1 MSPSPE
7 REAHAFISRGPLVLK
22 LLNFVFGVGVFTQA
36 SDLKSAVQV
45 QYSAFSCLKR
55 KCTQGVG
62 MRPASL
68 PFAF

>member
-36 SDLKSAVQV
+36 SDLESAVQV

-55 KCTQGVG
+55 KCKVHKEWE
-62 MRPASL
+62 
-68 PFAF
+68 